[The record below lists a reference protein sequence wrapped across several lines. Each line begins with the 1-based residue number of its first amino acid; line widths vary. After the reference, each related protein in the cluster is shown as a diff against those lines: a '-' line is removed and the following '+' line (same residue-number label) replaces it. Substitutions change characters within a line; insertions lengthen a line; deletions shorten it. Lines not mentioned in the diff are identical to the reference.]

1 MTELQKA
8 SNRRAIIILIGVC
21 FMQAGGLGAILDAA
35 GVFFVPVCEDLGF
48 ARAEIAFYLTCYL
61 LGTIVA
67 MPFVGNWISRFNIN
81 KLLTIAFTLVVIA
94 VGLCSQ
100 YNEPWQWWISGV
112 VYGTAGSFIFVI
124 PGPILITNWFDKHR
138 GIAMGVSMS
147 FSGIGG
153 AILSPVFTAVIQA
166 MGWRNAYI
174 VAAIVMA
181 AMVLPWTAFVFKL
194 HPEDIGL
201 IPYGADPN
209 KAKQN
214 ESLATNP
221 DRPSFPGV
229 PARSALKTVPFWA
242 MFCVA
247 GFVAYF
253 AGFNSHLPGYAVSIG
268 FDAMFGATLVTA
280 TMVGNVVE
288 KLIIGWLND
297 KIGVQLTVYIQLVMV
312 ASGLFLLT
320 VVGNN
325 AILMYLAC
333 FLFGAQNSIYSVS
346 IPLLTRYLFG
356 EKDFPKLFA
365 WTKIGTGV
373 IGCVGPTSIAMV
385 YDVTGSFVG
394 AFYIGVG
401 VAVAAAI
408 AVTLAIKFRHT
419 LTWQDENG
427 NPMEPPEMSHG
438 VSAA

>member
-1 MTELQKA
+1 MSDITKA

-67 MPFVGNWISRFNIN
+67 MPFVGNWISRMNLN
-81 KLLTIAFTLVVIA
+81 RLLTIMFTLVVIA
-94 VGLCSQ
+94 VALMGT

-112 VYGTAGSFIFVI
+112 VFGTAGSFIFVI
-124 PGPILITNWFDKHR
+124 PGPILITNWFDSHR
-138 GIAMGVSMS
+138 GIAMGISMS

-153 AILSPVFTAVIQA
+153 AILSPVFTALIQA
-166 MGWRNAYI
+166 MGWRTAYFI
-174 VAAIVMA
+174 AAIIMA

-201 IPYGADPN
+201 VPFGAKPEKLEN
-209 KAKQN
+209 KNA
-214 ESLATNP
+214 EEAE
-221 DRPSFPGV
+221 RPKFPGV

-253 AGFNSHLPGYAVSIG
+253 AGFNSHLPGYAQSIG

-288 KLIIGWLND
+288 KLVIGWLND

-312 ASGLFLLT
+312 GCGLFLLT

-325 AILMYLAC
+325 AMLMYLSC

-346 IPLLTRYLFG
+346 IPLLTRMLFG
-356 EKDFPKLFA
+356 ERDFPKLFA

-373 IGCVGPTSIAMV
+373 IGCVGPTSIALV

-408 AVTLAIKFRHT
+408 AVTLAIRFRHT
-419 LTWQDENG
+419 LTWVDEDG
-427 NPMEPPEMSHG
+427 NEVEKADYHHG
-438 VSAA
+438 VSA

>member
-1 MTELQKA
+1 MNDIVKA
-8 SNRRAIIILIGVC
+8 SKRRAIIVLIGVC

-67 MPFVGNWISRFNIN
+67 MPFVGNWISRMNIN
-81 KLLTIAFTLVVIA
+81 KLLTFMFTLVVIA
-94 VGLCSQ
+94 VGMCSI

-124 PGPILITNWFDKHR
+124 PGPILITNWFDSHR

-147 FSGIGG
+147 FSGIDG
-153 AILSPVFTAVIQA
+153 AILSPVFTAIIQA
-166 MGWRNAYI
+166 MGWRTAYVI
-174 VAAIVMA
+174 AAIIMA

-201 IPYGADPN
+201 VPYGADPEK
-209 KAKQN
+209 KAAQA
-214 ESLATNP
+214 ESGE
-221 DRPSFPGV
+221 RPSFSGV

-253 AGFNSHLPGYAVSIG
+253 AGFNSHLPGYAQSIG

-297 KIGVQLTVYIQLVMV
+297 KIGVQLTVYSQLVMV

-325 AILMYLAC
+325 AILMYLSC

-346 IPLLTRYLFG
+346 IPLLTRMLFG
-356 EKDFPKLFA
+356 ERDFPKLFA

-373 IGCVGPTSIAMV
+373 IGCVGPTSIALV

-401 VAVAAAI
+401 VAILAAI
-408 AVTLAIKFRHT
+408 AVTLAIRFRHT
-419 LTWQDENG
+419 LTWVDEEG
-427 NPMEPPEMSHG
+427 NEVEKADYRHG
-438 VSAA
+438 VSAS

>member
-1 MTELQKA
+1 MSDIAKA

-67 MPFVGNWISRFNIN
+67 MPFVGNWISRMNIN
-81 KLLTIAFTLVVIA
+81 RLLTIMFTLVVIA
-94 VGLCSQ
+94 VGMCSL

-124 PGPILITNWFDKHR
+124 PGPILITNWFDSHR

-153 AILSPVFTAVIQA
+153 AVLSPVFTALIQA
-166 MGWRNAYI
+166 MGWRTAYVI
-174 VAAIVMA
+174 AAIIMA

-194 HPEDIGL
+194 HPQDIGL
-201 IPYGADPN
+201 VPYGAKFGEPTGG
-209 KAKQN
+209 
-214 ESLATNP
+214 SLANNR
-221 DRPSFPGV
+221 DNLSFPGV

-253 AGFNSHLPGYAVSIG
+253 AGFNSHLPGYAQSIG

-312 ASGLFLLT
+312 GLGLFLLT

-325 AILMYLAC
+325 AILMYLSC

-346 IPLLTRYLFG
+346 IPLLTRMLFG
-356 EKDFPKLFA
+356 ERDFPKLFA
-365 WTKIGTGV
+365 WTKIGTGA
-373 IGCVGPTSIAMV
+373 IGCVGPTSIALV

-401 VAVAAAI
+401 VAVLAAI
-408 AVTLAIKFRHT
+408 AVTLAIRFRHT
-419 LTWQDENG
+419 LTWVDEEG
-427 NPMEPPEMSHG
+427 NEVEKADYRHG
-438 VSAA
+438 VSAS